1 MEHLNHNGGGFKHQY
16 IKVIEKHTKNLD
28 VL

>member
-1 MEHLNHNGGGFKHQY
+1 MEHLNQNGGGFKHQY
-16 IKVIEKHTKNLD
+16 INVIEKHTKNLD